1 MRRFVLVAAA
11 LLPCAAVAA
20 GPAGKFSVESKEIRP
35 NAAIP
40 DAQVYNGFGC
50 DGRNVSP
57 SLAWK
62 DPPAGTKSFAVT
74 VYDPDAPT
82 GSGWWHWIV
91 FDIPGDVRSL
101 PAGAGDPGSAR
112 LPKGA
117 VQSVTDFGT
126 PGWGGPC
133 PPKGDRP
140 HRYVFTVHALK
151 VEKLDLDAKAM
162 PALVGFTLNGARLDR
177 ATLTSTYSRK

>member
-1 MRRFVLVAAA
+1 MNRLAILAAA
-11 LLPCAAVAA
+11 LLPCAALAA
-20 GPAGKFSVESKEIRP
+20 GPRSKFTLESVEVRP
-35 NAAIP
+35 NAKIA

-50 DGRNVSP
+50 DGKNISP
-57 SLAWK
+57 SLRWK
-62 DPPAGTKSFAVT
+62 DPPAGTKSFAIT

-82 GSGWWHWIV
+82 GSGWWHWVV
-91 FDIPGDVRSL
+91 FDIPADVRSL
-101 PAGAGDPGSAR
+101 PAGAGGPGSGQ

-117 VQSVTDFGT
+117 VQSVTDFGV

-140 HRYVFTVHALK
+140 HRYVFTIHALR